1 MKVFVPVA
9 AVIFLV
15 AALAP
20 ATAVE
25 KPNCHSYDAADPNPK
40 VQREFGTLFRQG
52 YQIATICGDQY
63 GPLRYLV
70 GDRPKK
76 EKLGIC
82 GYGEREV
89 YRVDIDGKISWR
101 NAPPGGETSVE
112 SRKVSFSEGTCP
124 AYGDESYVPIRV
136 ADDVLFAVLTFWKG
150 VRAENVEQAFSSA
163 QIFNYQDFN
172 FIAEMKAAFAQG
184 GPHIQYVIDRRADN
198 ARWPETAKRPP
209 YEISV
214 RTVGD
219 VWGWNIGGDVVGGV
233 FAPRSVGFWIE

>member
-1 MKVFVPVA
+1 MGRLAVALVFLSL
-9 AVIFLV
+9 LV
-15 AALAP
+15 APCAEAG
-20 ATAVE
+20 E
-25 KPNCHSYDAADPNPK
+25 KLNCHVYDVKDPNPK

-70 GDRPKK
+70 GYRPKK

-82 GYGEREV
+82 GYREQEV
-89 YRVDIDGKISWR
+89 YRVDINGKISWR
-101 NAPPGGETSVE
+101 NAPLGGETSGE

-124 AYGDESYVPIRV
+124 TYGDESYVPIRV
-136 ADDVLFAVLTFWKG
+136 SDDVFFAVLTFWKG

-163 QIFNYQDFN
+163 QIFNYKDFN
-172 FIAEMKAAFAQG
+172 FIAEMKAAFARG

-219 VWGWNIGGDVVGGV
+219 VWGWTIAGDVKDDV
-233 FAPRSVGFWIE
+233 FVPRVVGFWIE